1 MSILSCEHVAMKFRT
16 RGDENTFSAL
26 KDVSFRLEK
35 GESAGIVGPSG
46 SGKSTLAEILGGLE
60 KPSSGEVFFR
70 GRSLSSMKGDEL
82 KDFHRNV
89 QYIFQDPKASMNPF
103 FTIAK
108 VLREPVRINFPSLSD
123 EVINEMIESLLER
136 LSLPS
141 WILKRRPYEL
151 SGGQAQRI
159 VIARALLLESEVIIA
174 DEPTSSLDISVQA
187 QIINLMRHIR
197 RDRGTSFIFIS
208 HDLDLVRYFSDRVYR
223 MEDGVLREEDA
234 DD

>member
-1 MSILSCEHVAMKFRT
+1 
-16 RGDENTFSAL
+16 
-26 KDVSFRLEK
+26 
-35 GESAGIVGPSG
+35 
-46 SGKSTLAEILGGLE
+46 
-60 KPSSGEVFFR
+60 
-70 GRSLSSMKGDEL
+70 MKGDEL

-103 FTIAK
+103 FTIGK
-108 VLREPVRINFPSLSD
+108 VLREPVRINFPSLCD
-123 EVINEMIESLLER
+123 EDINERIESLLER

-141 WILKRRPYEL
+141 RILERRPYEV

-208 HDLDLVRYFSDRVYR
+208 HDIDLVRYFSDRVYR
-223 MEDGVLREEDA
+223 MEDGVLREESA

>member
-1 MSILSCEHVAMKFRT
+1 M
-16 RGDENTFSAL
+16 
-26 KDVSFRLEK
+26 
-35 GESAGIVGPSG
+35 
-46 SGKSTLAEILGGLE
+46 
-60 KPSSGEVFFR
+60 
-70 GRSLSSMKGDEL
+70 
-82 KDFHRNV
+82 
-89 QYIFQDPKASMNPF
+89 
-103 FTIAK
+103 
-108 VLREPVRINFPSLSD
+108 
-123 EVINEMIESLLER
+123 
-136 LSLPS
+136 
-141 WILKRRPYEL
+141 

-223 MEDGVLREEDA
+223 MEDGLLREEDA

>member
-1 MSILSCEHVAMKFRT
+1 
-16 RGDENTFSAL
+16 
-26 KDVSFRLEK
+26 
-35 GESAGIVGPSG
+35 
-46 SGKSTLAEILGGLE
+46 
-60 KPSSGEVFFR
+60 
-70 GRSLSSMKGDEL
+70 
-82 KDFHRNV
+82 
-89 QYIFQDPKASMNPF
+89 MNPF

-123 EVINEMIESLLER
+123 EVINERIESLLER

-141 WILKRRPYEL
+141 WILKRRPYEV

>member
-70 GRSLSSMKGDEL
+70 GRSLSSMKEDEL

-89 QYIFQDPKASMNPF
+89 QYIFQDPRASMNPF

-123 EVINEMIESLLER
+123 EVINERIESLLER

-208 HDLDLVRYFSDRVYR
+208 HDLDLVRYFSDRGYR